1 MGAPNQTMVTEF
13 ILQSFTENP
22 QLQPLFFSL
31 FLLLF
36 LLALVGNV
44 LIITAI
50 HVSTGL
56 HLPMYFFLANLA
68 ILDIICTSSV
78 LPKIL
83 ENLISAKK
91 TISYGGCMIQI
102 FFLSWSLSS
111 ELVLFTAMAYD
122 RYMAICQPL
131 HYSKMVSKTVCIG
144 LVAFVW
150 SIGGLNSVT
159 ITILILR
166 LSFCGPNFIPHF
178 FCEIPPVLL
187 LSCTPTYWIDVLTIM
202 ADMFLAGLNFLLTM
216 VSYSFIIASIMKI
229 RTREGKTRAFS
240 TCSTHLTVVTLY
252 YSTMIYTYI
261 RPVLGTS
268 RFQDKLVSVLYTV
281 LTPTLNPLIYTLRN
295 KDVKVAL
302 KKLFPFLPS

>member
-1 MGAPNQTMVTEF
+1 MVASNQTMVTEF

-22 QLQPLFFSL
+22 QLQALFFSL

-36 LLALVGNV
+36 VMALAGNV
-44 LIITAI
+44 LIIAAI
-50 HVSTGL
+50 HVSTRL

-68 ILDIICTSSV
+68 ILDIICTSSI
-78 LPKIL
+78 LPKVL
-83 ENLISAKK
+83 QNLIAVKK
-91 TISYGGCMIQI
+91 TISYGGCMNQM
-102 FFLSWSLSS
+102 FFFTWSLSS
-111 ELVLFTAMAYD
+111 ELLLFTAMAYD

-144 LVAFVW
+144 LAAFVW
-150 SIGGLNSVT
+150 SVGGLNSVLLT
-159 ITILILR
+159 GLVLR
-166 LSFCGPNFIPHF
+166 LSFCGPNFITHF

-187 LSCTPTYWIDVLTIM
+187 LSCTPTYWNDIMTIM
-202 ADMFLAGLNFLLTM
+202 ADMFLAGLNFFLTM

-229 RTREGKTRAFS
+229 RTSEGKKRAFS
-240 TCSTHLTVVTLY
+240 TCSSHLTVVTLY
-252 YSTMIYTYI
+252 YSTVLYTYI

-268 RFQDKLVSVLYTV
+268 GFLDKLVSVLYTV

-302 KKLFPFLPS
+302 KKLFPFPPS

>member
-1 MGAPNQTMVTEF
+1 MVAPNQTMVTEF
-13 ILQSFTENP
+13 ILQSFTENAR
-22 QLQPLFFSL
+22 LRALFFSL

-36 LLALVGNV
+36 VMALVGNV
-44 LIITAI
+44 LIIAAI

-56 HLPMYFFLANLA
+56 HLPMYFFLVNLA
-68 ILDIICTSSV
+68 ILDVICTSSV

-83 ENLISAKK
+83 ENLISAKN
-91 TISYGGCMIQI
+91 TISYGGCMIQL

-122 RYMAICQPL
+122 RYIAICQPL

-144 LVAFVW
+144 LAAFVW

-159 ITILILR
+159 LTILILK

-187 LSCTPTYWIDVLTIM
+187 LSCTPTYWIDILTIM
-202 ADMFLAGLNFLLTM
+202 ADMFLAGLNFFLTM
-216 VSYSFIIASIMKI
+216 VSYSFIIVSIMKI
-229 RTREGKTRAFS
+229 RTREGKKRAFS

-252 YSTMIYTYI
+252 YSTVIYTYI

-281 LTPTLNPLIYTLRN
+281 FTPTLNPLIYTLRN

-302 KKLFPFLPS
+302 KKLFPFTPS

>member
-13 ILQSFTENP
+13 ILWSFTENP

-31 FLLLF
+31 FLLLYVM
-36 LLALVGNV
+36 ALVGNV

-83 ENLISAKK
+83 ENLISVKK
-91 TISYGGCMIQI
+91 TISFGGCMIQL
-102 FFLSWSLSS
+102 FFLSWSLGS

-122 RYMAICQPL
+122 RYIAICQPL
-131 HYSKMVSKTVCIG
+131 HYSKMVSKIVCTG

-150 SIGGLNSVT
+150 SIGWLNSVT
-159 ITILILR
+159 LTILILR
-166 LSFCGPNFIPHF
+166 LSFCGPNFISHF
-178 FCEIPPVLL
+178 FCEIPAVLL
-187 LSCTPTYWIDVLTIM
+187 LSCTPTYWIDILTIM
-202 ADMFLAGLNFLLTM
+202 ADMFLTGLNFFLTM

-229 RTREGKTRAFS
+229 RTSEGKKRAFS
-240 TCSTHLTVVTLY
+240 TCSSHLTVVTLY
-252 YSTMIYTYI
+252 YSTVLYSYI

-268 RFQDKLVSVLYTV
+268 GFMDKLVSVLYTV
-281 LTPTLNPLIYTLRN
+281 VTPSLNPLIYTLRN

>member
-1 MGAPNQTMVTEF
+1 MVAPNQTMVTEF

-22 QLQPLFFSL
+22 RLQALFFSL

-36 LLALVGNV
+36 VMALMGNV
-44 LIITAI
+44 LIIVAI
-50 HVSTGL
+50 HVSTGF

-78 LPKIL
+78 LPKVL

-91 TISYGGCMIQI
+91 TISYGGCMNQL

-111 ELVLFTAMAYD
+111 ELLLFAAMAYD

-131 HYSKMVSKTVCIG
+131 HYSKMMSQTVCIG
-144 LVAFVW
+144 LAAFVW
-150 SIGGLNSVT
+150 SVGWLNSVT
-159 ITILILR
+159 LMGLVLT
-166 LSFCGPNFIPHF
+166 LSFCGPNFITHF

-187 LSCTPTYWIDVLTIM
+187 LSCTPTYWIDILTIT
-202 ADMFLAGLNFLLTM
+202 ADMFLAGLNFFLTM

-229 RTREGKTRAFS
+229 RTREGKKKAFS
-240 TCSTHLTVVTLY
+240 TCSSHLTVVTLY
-252 YSTMIYTYI
+252 YSTVLYTYI

-268 RFQDKLVSVLYTV
+268 GFLDKLVSVLYTV
-281 LTPTLNPLIYTLRN
+281 LTPTLNPLMYTLRN
-295 KDVKVAL
+295 KDVKLAL
-302 KKLFPFLPS
+302 KKLFPFSPS

>member
-1 MGAPNQTMVTEF
+1 MVAPNQTMVTEF

-22 QLQPLFFSL
+22 RLRALFFSL

-36 LLALVGNV
+36 VMAVTGNV

-56 HLPMYFFLANLA
+56 HVPMYFFLANLA
-68 ILDIICTSSV
+68 ILDIICTLSV

-83 ENLISAKK
+83 ENLISAKE
-91 TISYGGCMIQI
+91 TISYGGCMSQI

-111 ELVLFTAMAYD
+111 ELALFAMMAYD
-122 RYMAICQPL
+122 RFMAICQPL
-131 HYSKMVSKTVCIG
+131 HYSKMMSKTVCIG
-144 LVAFVW
+144 LAAFVW
-150 SIGGLNSVT
+150 SVGWLNSV
-159 ITILILR
+159 ILTGFVLS

-187 LSCTPTYWIDVLTIM
+187 LSCTPTYWTGIATIT
-202 ADMFLAGLNFLLTM
+202 ADMFLSGPNFLLTT
-216 VSYSFIIASIMKI
+216 VSYGFIIASIMKI
-229 RTREGKTRAFS
+229 RTREGKKRAFS
-240 TCSTHLTVVTLY
+240 TCSSHLTVVTLF
-252 YSTMIYTYI
+252 YSTVLYTYI
-261 RPVLGTS
+261 RPILGTS
-268 RFQDKLVSVLYTV
+268 GFQDKLVSVLYTV

-302 KKLFPFLPS
+302 KKLFPFPPS

>member
-1 MGAPNQTMVTEF
+1 MVVPNQTMVTEF

-22 QLQPLFFSL
+22 RLQALLFSL

-36 LLALVGNV
+36 VLALTGNV

-50 HVSTGL
+50 HVSNGL

-78 LPKIL
+78 LPKVL
-83 ENLISAKK
+83 ENLISVKK
-91 TISYGGCMIQI
+91 TISYGGCMNQI

-131 HYSKMVSKTVCIG
+131 HYSKMVSKTVCVG
-144 LVAFVW
+144 LAAFVW
-150 SIGGLNSVT
+150 SVGWLNSVIFT
-159 ITILILR
+159 GLVLR

-178 FCEIPPVLL
+178 FCEMPPILL
-187 LSCTPTYWIDVLTIM
+187 LSCTPTYWIDILTIT
-202 ADMFLAGLNFLLTM
+202 ADMLLAGLNFFLTM
-216 VSYSFIIASIMKI
+216 MSYSFIIASIMKI
-229 RTREGKTRAFS
+229 RTREGKKRAFN
-240 TCSTHLTVVTLY
+240 TCSSHLTVVTLY
-252 YSTMIYTYI
+252 YSTVLYTYI

-268 RFQDKLVSVLYTV
+268 GSLDKLVSVLYTV
-281 LTPTLNPLIYTLRN
+281 LTPSLNPLIYTLRN

-302 KKLFPFLPS
+302 KKLFTFPPP

>member
-1 MGAPNQTMVTEF
+1 MVAPNQTMVTEF

-22 QLQPLFFSL
+22 RLQALLFSL

-36 LLALVGNV
+36 VMALTGNV

-78 LPKIL
+78 LPKVL
-83 ENLISAKK
+83 ENLISVKK
-91 TISYGGCMIQI
+91 TISYGGCMIQM

-131 HYSKMVSKTVCIG
+131 HYSKMVNKTVCIG
-144 LVAFVW
+144 LAAFVW
-150 SIGGLNSVT
+150 SIGGLNSVIFT
-159 ITILILR
+159 VLVLR

-178 FCEIPPVLL
+178 FCEMPPILL
-187 LSCTPTYWIDVLTIM
+187 LSCTPTYWIDILTM
-202 ADMFLAGLNFLLTM
+202 TADMFLVALNFFLTM
-216 VSYSFIIASIMKI
+216 MSYSFIIASIMKI
-229 RTREGKTRAFS
+229 RTREGKKRAFN
-240 TCSTHLTVVTLY
+240 TCSSHLTVVTLY
-252 YSTMIYTYI
+252 YSTVLYTYI

-268 RFQDKLVSVLYTV
+268 GSLDKLVSVLYTV
-281 LTPTLNPLIYTLRN
+281 LTPSLNPLIYTLRN

-302 KKLFPFLPS
+302 KKLFTFPPP